1 MTRSPAP
8 HQPGPNPRGTIHR
21 IHVSNGGVPKL
32 AVASAEAGP
41 EGLAGDWQNDRKH
54 HGGPERGL
62 CLLGL
67 DVIERL
73 ADEGHPIS
81 PGTTGEN
88 LTLAGVHWAD
98 LAPGQRLLFEGG
110 VELKITSHAVP
121 CPTIAASFE
130 GGDFSRM
137 SAKLHPN
144 DSRLYARVQRT
155 GPLAAGESFVV
166 VAPD

>member
-1 MTRSPAP
+1 MS
-8 HQPGPNPRGTIHR
+8 QQNPDQRGTIHR

-32 AVASAEAGP
+32 TVPSADVGP
-41 EGLAGDWQNDRKH
+41 EGLDGDWQNDRKH
-54 HGGPERGL
+54 HGGPERAL

-73 ADEGHPIS
+73 AAEGHPIA

-88 LTLAGVHWAD
+88 LTLTGVVWAE
-98 LAPGQRLLFEGG
+98 LTLGSRLLFEGG

-121 CPTIAASFE
+121 CPTIAASFVD
-130 GGDFSRM
+130 GDFSRM
-137 SAKLHPN
+137 SAKLYPN
-144 DSRLYARVQRT
+144 DSRLYARVLRT
-155 GPLAAGESFVV
+155 GQLSAGESFIV